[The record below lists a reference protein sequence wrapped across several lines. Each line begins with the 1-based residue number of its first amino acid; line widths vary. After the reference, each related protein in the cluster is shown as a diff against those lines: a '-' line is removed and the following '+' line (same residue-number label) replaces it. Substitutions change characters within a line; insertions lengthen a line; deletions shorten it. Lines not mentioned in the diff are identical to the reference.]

1 VSLWLQILP
10 TVASLLMSSM
20 LFISGNINQRKL
32 KMKGIEV
39 PEAETTTAAADSAEA
54 GGPGSGRKRLYH
66 VLKYGAQNAQQEGA
80 DKAGGG
86 GGGGGGGGAGG
97 KGGKSQGNRAG
108 FEGKK
113 REYLNKQ

>member
-1 VSLWLQILP
+1 VSLWWEIQP
-10 TVASLLMSSM
+10 TIALLLMSTP
-20 LFISGNINQRKL
+20 LLITGNINQRKL

-39 PEAETTTAAADSAEA
+39 PEAETTTAAAGSAEA

-86 GGGGGGGGAGG
+86 GGGGGGAGG

>member
-1 VSLWLQILP
+1 MVANP
-10 TVASLLMSSM
+10 FTVASLLMSSM

-39 PEAETTTAAADSAEA
+39 PEAETTTAAAGSAEA

-80 DKAGGG
+80 DKT